1 MALSEKRRKSLMG
14 YCRIDALADGEEAV
28 LETMYDAAVNYLT
41 EAGVA
46 MPAEGTARRSQYDLC
61 INFLVLC
68 YYDQRDVLVAQN
80 AAAENPAFRHTLNQL
95 KLTEASNLNTAV

>member
-1 MALSEKRRKSLMG
+1 MALSEERRKSLMG

-46 MPAEGTARRSQYDLC
+46 MPCGGNGTPQP
-61 INFLVLC
+61 I
-68 YYDQRDVLVAQN
+68 
-80 AAAENPAFRHTLNQL
+80 
-95 KLTEASNLNTAV
+95 

>member
-61 INFLVLC
+61 INFVGLG
-68 YYDQRDVLVAQN
+68 YYDQRDVPVAQN
-80 AAAENPAFRHTLNQL
+80 AAAENPAIPHKLNQL
-95 KLTEASNLNTAV
+95 KMTEGSKSNNPV